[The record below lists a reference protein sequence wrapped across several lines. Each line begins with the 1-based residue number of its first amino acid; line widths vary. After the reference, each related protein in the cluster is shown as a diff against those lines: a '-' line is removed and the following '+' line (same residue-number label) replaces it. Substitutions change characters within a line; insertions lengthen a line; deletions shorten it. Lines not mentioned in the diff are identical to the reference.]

1 MKMDLLRRIPGWST
15 QRIASSNADQELVR
29 PGDRFY
35 SIGRYSKTWVVRRV
49 VTPDGLKIP
58 HVELY
63 CEELAIDTTK
73 AIALTSLLSKNHFA
87 RERRANIRDGYSVKG
102 RRRTDDPRRCHIVH
116 AAVAQ

>member
-15 QRIASSNADQELVR
+15 QRIASSVTDQDSVR

-35 SIGRYSKTWVVRRV
+35 SIGQYSKTWVVKRV

-58 HVELY
+58 HVELI
-63 CEELAIDTTK
+63 CEERSIGTTK
-73 AIALTSLLSKNHFA
+73 AIALTALLSKNHFA

-102 RRRTDDPRRCHIVH
+102 RRRTDDPRRCHIEH
-116 AAVAQ
+116 TAVVQ